1 MKQKHMTDDVNSASN
16 WDSYYDQNRD
26 GWDLGGVTPVF
37 KRLASST
44 RFAPGRM
51 LVLGAGRGYDA
62 REFSRHG
69 FDVMAVDFA
78 SNAVNEMKRLA
89 EPDAPVEILQ
99 QDIFSFPNEYDA
111 SFDYILEYVCF
122 CAIDPARREE
132 YADVVTRLLKPNGL
146 FIDLAYPLD
155 GRKNGPPFGFTDK
168 ELLGLFDK
176 RGFKLL
182 SREKHEDSI
191 SRRKAAEEL
200 FIFQKAD

>member
-1 MKQKHMTDDVNSASN
+1 MTHDVNHAGN
-16 WDSYYDQNRD
+16 WDAYYENDQD
-26 GWDLGGVTPVF
+26 GWDLGGPPPVF
-37 KRLASST
+37 KRLASSA

-89 EPDAPVEILQ
+89 EDDAPIEILQ
-99 QDIFSFPNEYDA
+99 QDIFTFPNEYDA
-111 SFDYILEYVCF
+111 SFDCILEYVCF
-122 CAIDPARREE
+122 CAIDPTRRNE

-155 GRKNGPPFGFTDK
+155 GRTNGPPFGFSDK
-168 ELLGLFDK
+168 ELLSLFEK

-182 SREKHEDSI
+182 SREKPADSI